1 MRLLIVTPLLPPAPG
16 GGGIYTTLLAHGLV
30 KDHWCSKVVVATEEF
45 PGQPKRETLRSGS
58 IEFRRIYPF
67 RAGAS
72 LKTIGS
78 YWNYFVQNVQL
89 LGVPWLIHS
98 QKIDV
103 VLFHSS
109 LLYHPG
115 VSAQLCR
122 WSATLSHVRWI
133 ADVRDP
139 RLPRNKFSV
148 LYPFDAVIA
157 CSENV
162 RQHLDVDKQLSPK
175 VRLVPIPAEV
185 VPPDEAWR
193 ASILARFGLESQG
206 YVFSSSGIVFLK
218 GIDDSIEAVRLARQ
232 KDPSIRLVVVGKDR
246 DRRPHHDSAE
256 REGILRYL
264 GIVDHATSL
273 ALAAEAIADLNL
285 SRVDSMPRGSLE
297 SLLVGTPILVPKG
310 IPELERCCSDAVVDT
325 EDHTAIARRILA
337 LKRSRVLPR
346 YDTSQHAVAFVA
358 EETAKVLAG
367 I

>member
-16 GGGIYTTLLAHGLV
+16 GGGIYTKLLANGLV
-30 KDHWCSKVVVATEEF
+30 ENYSCSKVIVATEEF
-45 PGQPKRETLRSGS
+45 PGQPKHELLRSGT
-58 IEFRRIYPF
+58 IEFRRIYPY
-67 RAGAS
+67 RAGTS
-72 LKTIGS
+72 RKTICS
-78 YWNYFVQNVQL
+78 YWNYFIQNVRL
-89 LGVPWLIHS
+89 MGLPWLIHS

-139 RLPRNKFSV
+139 RLPPHKFSV

-162 RQHLDVDKQLSPK
+162 RQHLGIDKQLSSK
-175 VRLVPIPAEV
+175 VHLVPIPAEV
-185 VPPDEAWR
+185 VPPDEALR
-193 ASILARFGLESQG
+193 TSILARFGLESHG
-206 YVFSSSGIVFLK
+206 YVFSSSGIVCLK

-246 DRRPHHDSAE
+246 DRRPHHDAAE

-273 ALAAEAIADLNL
+273 SLAAEAIADLNL

-310 IPELERCCSDAVVDT
+310 IPELERCCSEAVVDT
-325 EDHTAIARRILA
+325 ADHGAVARRILQ
-337 LKRSRVLPR
+337 LKRSRLVPR
-346 YDTSQHAVAFVA
+346 YDTSQHAVASVSQA
-358 EETAKVLAG
+358 TAKVLAG